1 MGGEEEGGEVKD
13 STTQTHKRLIGRVT
27 GPKAERGGARRLARW
42 DGRMD
47 GRMDGEQED
56 KKGGTPVCAS
66 AHTTGCPAWLNAAKD
81 SDSR

>member
-1 MGGEEEGGEVKD
+1 MSRRD
-13 STTQTHKRLIGRVT
+13 GRT
-27 GPKAERGGARRLARW
+27 

-47 GRMDGEQED
+47 GRMDERMDGEQED

>member
-1 MGGEEEGGEVKD
+1 M
-13 STTQTHKRLIGRVT
+13 S
-27 GPKAERGGARRLARW
+27 RR

-56 KKGGTPVCAS
+56 KKGGMPVYAS